1 MSDTVK
7 DYKKSD
13 QCAAASLLNALISW
27 VNKDHEDTLTISH
40 NQGCYIRDEI
50 ERLRKAGQENVALR
64 AERDR
69 LKASLGLIYDR
80 WENGTPC
87 SEAGEDGQIEE
98 GASSLG
104 NAIKLSFAEEQEI
117 LNLIVDKAEDFEEA
131 CANCGKPYR
140 AHLLHDKNKCGPGQ
154 DAAWFPKKIADAVV
168 AARGR
173 EGE

>member
-1 MSDTVK
+1 MRYEQLVNTP
-7 DYKKSD
+7 
-13 QCAAASLLNALISW
+13 ALDRIPYFH
-27 VNKDHEDTLTISH
+27 D
-40 NQGCYIRDEI
+40 REI
-50 ERLRKAGQENVALR
+50 EYILEVSKAEQENVALR

-69 LKASLGLIYDR
+69 LKASLELVYDR

-87 SEAGEDGQIEE
+87 FEAGEDGQIEE
-98 GASSLG
+98 GERSLG

-154 DAAWFPKKIADAVV
+154 DAAWFPKIIADAVV

>member
-1 MSDTVK
+1 M
-7 DYKKSD
+7 
-13 QCAAASLLNALISW
+13 
-27 VNKDHEDTLTISH
+27 
-40 NQGCYIRDEI
+40 
-50 ERLRKAGQENVALR
+50 
-64 AERDR
+64 
-69 LKASLGLIYDR
+69 KASLGLIYDR

>member
-1 MSDTVK
+1 MADTVIAPR
-7 DYKKSD
+7 Y
-13 QCAAASLLNALISW
+13 QMRYEQL
-27 VNKDHEDTLTISH
+27 VNTPVLDRIPYFHD
-40 NQGCYIRDEI
+40 REI
-50 ERLRKAGQENVALR
+50 EYILEVSKAEQENVALR

-69 LKASLGLIYDR
+69 LKASLELVYDR

-87 SEAGEDGQIEE
+87 FEAGEDGQIEE
-98 GASSLG
+98 GERSLG

-154 DAAWFPKKIADAVV
+154 DAAWFPKIIADAVI